1 MAITQRVEMDT
12 AVAGLNKVG
21 IEIRAKMEA
30 QVDLM
35 VILLEEYYE
44 ERDLDSTWQP

>member
-1 MAITQRVEMDT
+1 MDT
-12 AVAGLNKVG
+12 AVEEQGSMPSEKV
-21 IEIRAKMEA
+21 ILAKMEA
-30 QVDLM
+30 QMALM